1 MKKKISALLFFAGT
15 FTVLGMASPVS
26 FEEESEQGT
35 CVWSTACGLP
45 VLLCGEDDDELR
57 RQEAEWKEILGCGGN
72 PGSGDSKVN

>member
-26 FEEESEQGT
+26 LEEESEQGT

-45 VLLCGEDDDELR
+45 VLLCGEDFSVM
-57 RQEAEWKEILGCGGN
+57 QKQQIEWEKILGCRPSGGEDESIN
-72 PGSGDSKVN
+72 